1 MPILKQAKSPTG
13 TNLVYHEVHKLETA
27 QDFLSALIYVRGY
40 ASEPSS
46 DIPSIVA
53 WMWQFTVPIG
63 AVTSLLPANLEILL
77 INEPS
82 NPLFGGQILQAETPL
97 ETIKRQKWM
106 EIKQARDLLEFGT
119 FAWNGNIFDGDQ
131 LSQQRIGQAAQQ
143 AMLAKA
149 SEIAYTQEWTL
160 HDNTTIVLSADDM
173 ISIAL
178 AMGEHI
184 NTAHSKARLLRN
196 QLDAATTPE
205 EVSAI
210 AW

>member
-1 MPILKQAKSPTG
+1 MPIIKQAESPTG
-13 TNLVYHEVHKLETA
+13 TRLVYHEIHKLETTS
-27 QDFLSALIYVRGY
+27 DFSNVIIYVRGY
-40 ASEPSS
+40 AHEPKLQQ
-46 DIPSIVA
+46 PLIVA
-53 WMWQFTVPIG
+53 WMWQFTIPIG
-63 AVTSLLPANLEILL
+63 VVTSLLPVAIESLL
-77 INEPS
+77 VSEPG
-82 NPLFGGQILQAETPL
+82 NPLFGGELLQAETPL

-106 EIKQARDLLEFGT
+106 EIKQARDLVEFGT